1 VKTYLAQH
9 AQAFF
14 ESAGRLIRHPVASL
28 MTVAVIAISLA
39 LPAGFYVLIDN
50 LARVSRGWEGGS
62 QISLFLKRDVTGK
75 AAEKFADR
83 VRRLPQVTRVDYISP
98 EAALAEFKRS
108 SGFGSALDALDRN
121 PLPPV
126 LVVHPRVDVPADGL
140 EALVRELGRYP
151 EVELAQLDLEW
162 VRRLHALLM
171 IAERGVWLLAALLA
185 AGVVLIIGNTIRLAV
200 LNRKDEIE
208 IIKLVGGTDAFIRRP
223 FLHAGVQQGLA
234 GALLAWGLVAITLAL
249 LAGPVRDLAS
259 LYGSDFRA
267 EGLDASAVGL
277 LLGAGALLGW
287 LGSRLAVGRHLKAI
301 EPR

>member
-1 VKTYLAQH
+1 MKTYLAQH

-14 ESAGRLIRHPVASL
+14 ESAGRLIRQPIATL

-62 QISLFLKRDVTGK
+62 QISLFLKREVAAK
-75 AAEKFADR
+75 AAEKLADR
-83 VRRLPQVTRVDYISP
+83 IRRQPQVTRVEYLSP

-126 LVVHPRVDVPADGL
+126 LVVHPRVDVPPEGL
-140 EALVRELGRYP
+140 EALVRELGQHP

-162 VRRLHALLM
+162 VRRLHALLR

-185 AGVVLIIGNTIRLAV
+185 AGVILVTGNTIRLAV
-200 LNRKDEIE
+200 LSRKDEIE

-234 GALLAWGLVAITLAL
+234 GALLAWGIVGLTLGL

-259 LYGSDFRA
+259 LYASDFQPK
-267 EGLDASAVGL
+267 GLGAAATGV

-287 LGSRLAVGRHLKAI
+287 VGSRLAVGRHLKAI
-301 EPR
+301 EPK

>member
-1 VKTYLAQH
+1 MKTYLAQH

-14 ESAGRLIRHPVASL
+14 ESAGRLIRQPIATL

-62 QISLFLKRDVTGK
+62 QISLFLKRDLAAK
-75 AAEKFADR
+75 AAEKLADR
-83 VRRLPQVTRVDYISP
+83 IRRQAQVTRVDYISP

-126 LVVHPRVDVPADGL
+126 LVVYPRIDVTPDGL
-140 EALVRELGRYP
+140 EALVRELGQHP

-162 VRRLHALLM
+162 VRRLHALLR
-171 IAERGVWLLAALLA
+171 IAERGVWLLATLLA
-185 AGVVLIIGNTIRLAV
+185 AGVILVTGNTIRLAV
-200 LNRKDEIE
+200 LSRKDEIE

-234 GALLAWGLVAITLAL
+234 GALLAWGIVGLTLGL
-249 LAGPVRDLAS
+249 LAGPLRDLAS
-259 LYGSDFRA
+259 LYGSDFQA
-267 EGLDASAVGL
+267 EGLGAAATGI

-287 LGSRLAVGRHLKAI
+287 AGSRLAVGRHLKAI

>member
-1 VKTYLAQH
+1 MRTYFAHH

-14 ESAGRLIRHPVASL
+14 ESAGRLIRQPIVSL

-75 AAEKFADR
+75 PAEKFADR
-83 VRRLPQVTRVDYISP
+83 VRRLAQVTRVDYISP

-108 SGFGSALDALDRN
+108 SGFGPALDALDRN

-126 LVVHPRVDVPADGL
+126 LVVHPRVDVTPDGL
-140 EALVRELGRYP
+140 EALVRELGQHP

-171 IAERGVWLLAALLA
+171 IAERGVWLLAALLT

-208 IIKLVGGTDAFIRRP
+208 IIKLVGGTNAFIRRP

-234 GALLAWGLVAITLAL
+234 GALLAWGIVGLTLAL
-249 LAGPVRDLAS
+249 LDGPIRDLAS
-259 LYGSDFRA
+259 LYGSDFRV
-267 EGLDASAVGL
+267 EGLDASAVGI
-277 LLGAGALLGW
+277 LLGFGVLLGW

>member
-1 VKTYLAQH
+1 MKTYLAQH

-14 ESAGRLIRHPVASL
+14 ESAGRLLREPLATL

-50 LARVSRGWEGGS
+50 LARLSRGWEGGS
-62 QISLFLKRDVTGK
+62 QISLFLKREVTAK
-75 AAEKFADR
+75 AAQKLADR
-83 VRRLPQVTRVDYISP
+83 IRGQAQVTRVDYISP
-98 EAALAEFKRS
+98 EAALAEFKRN
-108 SGFGSALDALDRN
+108 SGFGPALDALDRN

-126 LVVHPRVDVPADGL
+126 LVVHPRVDVAPDEL
-140 EALVRELGRYP
+140 EALVRELGQHP

-162 VRRLHALLM
+162 VRRLHALLR

-185 AGVVLIIGNTIRLAV
+185 AGVILIIGNTIRLAV
-200 LNRKDEIE
+200 LSRKDEIE

-234 GALLAWGLVAITLAL
+234 GALLAWGIVGFALTL

-259 LYGSDFRA
+259 LYGSDFEA
-267 EGLDASAVGL
+267 KGLGGAASGI

-287 LGSRLAVGRHLKAI
+287 VGSRLAVGRHLRTI

>member
-1 VKTYLAQH
+1 MKTYLAQH

-14 ESAGRLIRHPVASL
+14 ESAGRLIRQPIATF

-62 QISLFLKRDVTGK
+62 QISLFLKRDLAAK
-75 AAEKFADR
+75 AAERLADR
-83 VRRLPQVTRVDYISP
+83 IRRQAQVTRVDYISP

-126 LVVHPRVDVPADGL
+126 LVVHPRIDVTPDGL
-140 EALVRELGRYP
+140 EALVRELGQHP

-162 VRRLHALLM
+162 VRRLRALLSV
-171 IAERGVWLLAALLA
+171 AERGVWLLAALLA
-185 AGVVLIIGNTIRLAV
+185 AGVILVTGNTIRLAV
-200 LNRKDEIE
+200 LSRKDEIE

-234 GALLAWGLVAITLAL
+234 GALLAWGIVGLTLGL

-259 LYGSDFRA
+259 LYGSDFQA
-267 EGLDASAVGL
+267 EGLGAAATGV

-287 LGSRLAVGRHLKAI
+287 VGSRLAVGRHLKAI
-301 EPR
+301 EPK